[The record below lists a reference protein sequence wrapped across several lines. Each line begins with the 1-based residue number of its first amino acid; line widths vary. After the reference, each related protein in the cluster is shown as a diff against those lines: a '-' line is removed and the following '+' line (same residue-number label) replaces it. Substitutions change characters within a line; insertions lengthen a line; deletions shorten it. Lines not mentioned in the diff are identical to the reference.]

1 MNSTRILAGP
11 LAFFPLTLIWAWILF
26 ITWKQTNSIS
36 SFLRVARAL
45 FEERKKLVHSKM
57 IHKIIK
63 VDGKYF
69 WNMNAPAWPSQAFD
83 RFFEFTVQQLRD
95 GIKPNNCVRF
105 VMLMITKKCPLNC
118 EHCFEW
124 DELNKKET
132 LTLEQLIQIVK
143 NYQSLGASQF
153 LLGGGEPLVRFNDL
167 LEVVKSGNRL
177 SDFWITTSAYHLT
190 RKKARHLKEV
200 GLRGV
205 SISLD
210 HHQEEIHNAFR
221 GHSDSYRYVME
232 GIKNAQ
238 QAGLA
243 VALSVCTTRSFV
255 TPENLMR
262 YAELAKKMNAGF
274 IQLLEPRAVGR
285 YAGKDV
291 QLLPEHYQI
300 LDEFYL
306 QLNHQKRYR
315 DYPLVIHTS
324 YNQRRFGCDASGL
337 NSITIDTDGYI
348 NACPF
353 CRSKTKHA
361 LDEDVSKAYDLLQQ
375 EGCYKFESR
384 ALKQTDAVENVT

>member
-1 MNSTRILAGP
+1 
-11 LAFFPLTLIWAWILF
+11 
-26 ITWKQTNSIS
+26 
-36 SFLRVARAL
+36 
-45 FEERKKLVHSKM
+45 M

-69 WNMNAPAWPSQAFD
+69 WNMNAPAWPSLAFD
-83 RFFEFTVQQLRD
+83 RFFEFTVSQLRD
-95 GIKPNNCVRF
+95 GIKFNRDKVRL
-105 VMLMITKKCPLNC
+105 VIMLITKKCPLNC

-132 LTLEQLIQIVK
+132 LSLEQLIGIVK
-143 NYQSLGASQF
+143 KYQALGASHF
-153 LLGGGEPLVRFNDL
+153 LLGGGEPLVRFKDL
-167 LEVVKSGNRL
+167 LEVVKSGHQL

-190 RKKARHLKEV
+190 HEKAKKLKEV

-243 VALSVCTTRSFV
+243 VALSVCTTRTFV
-255 TPENLMR
+255 THENLMR
-262 YAELAKKMNAGF
+262 YAELAKKMNAAF

-291 QLLPEHYQI
+291 QLLPEHYEI

-306 QLNHQKRYR
+306 HLNHQKRYR
-315 DYPLVIHTS
+315 DYPLIIHTS
-324 YNQRRFGCDASGL
+324 FNQRRFGCDASGL

-361 LDEDVSKAYDLLQQ
+361 LDEDVSTAYDLMQQ
-375 EGCYKFESR
+375 EGCYKFENRTSEFTFR
-384 ALKQTDAVENVT
+384 K

>member
-1 MNSTRILAGP
+1 
-11 LAFFPLTLIWAWILF
+11 
-26 ITWKQTNSIS
+26 
-36 SFLRVARAL
+36 
-45 FEERKKLVHSKM
+45 M

-63 VDGKYF
+63 VDGQYF

-83 RFFEFTVQQLRD
+83 RFFEFTVCQLRD
-95 GIKPNNCVRF
+95 GIKFNRDKVRL
-105 VMLMITKKCPLNC
+105 VIMLITKKCPLNC

-124 DELNKKET
+124 DEINKKET
-132 LTLEQLIQIVK
+132 LTLEQLNRIVEK
-143 NYQSLGASQF
+143 YQSLGASHF

-167 LEVVKSGNRL
+167 LEVVKSGHRL
-177 SDFWITTSAYHLT
+177 SDFWISTSAYHLSYE
-190 RKKARHLKEV
+190 KATKLKEV

-210 HHQEEIHNAFR
+210 HHLEELHNAFR
-221 GHSDSYRYVME
+221 GHSQSYENVIE

-243 VALSVCTTRSFV
+243 VALSVCTTRTFA
-255 TPENLMR
+255 TRENLLK
-262 YAELAKKMNAGF
+262 YAELAKRMNVGF

-315 DYPLVIHTS
+315 DYPLIIHTS

-361 LDEDVSKAYDLLQQ
+361 LDENANLAYDLIQQ
-375 EGCYKFESR
+375 EGCYKFENR
-384 ALKQTDAVENVT
+384 TTELAFRE

>member
-1 MNSTRILAGP
+1 MNSARILSGP
-11 LAFFPLTLIWAWILF
+11 QAVLPLLRIWVRILF
-26 ITWKQTNSIS
+26 ITWKQTNSLS
-36 SFLRVARAL
+36 RFFQTASAL
-45 FEERKKLVHSKM
+45 VRERQKLVHSKM

-69 WNMNAPAWPSQAFD
+69 WNMNAPAWPSLAFD
-83 RFFEFTVQQLRD
+83 RFFEFTASQLRD
-95 GIKPNNCVRF
+95 GIKFNAERVRL
-105 VMLMITKKCPLNC
+105 VLLLITKKCPLNC

-124 DELNKKET
+124 DEINKKET
-132 LTLEQLIQIVK
+132 LSLDQLIRIVK
-143 NYQSLGASQF
+143 KYQSLGASHF

-167 LEVVKSGNRL
+167 LEIVKTGHQL
-177 SDFWITTSAYHLT
+177 SDFWISTSAYHLT
-190 RKKARHLKEV
+190 IEKAKKLKEV

-210 HHQEEIHNAFR
+210 HYQEEMHNAFR
-221 GHSDSYRYVME
+221 GHSDSYRNVIA

-238 QAGLA
+238 RAGLA
-243 VALSVCTTRSFV
+243 VALSACTTRTF
-255 TPENLMR
+255 TTRENLMK
-262 YAELAKKMNAGF
+262 YAELARKMNVGF

-291 QLLPEHYQI
+291 QLLPEHYRV

-315 DYPLVIHTS
+315 NFPLIIHTS
-324 YNQRRFGCDASGL
+324 YNQRRFGCDAAGL
-337 NSITIDTDGYI
+337 NSLTIDTDGYI

-361 LDEDVSKAYDLLQQ
+361 LDEHAALASKTIQQ
-375 EGCYKFESR
+375 EGCYKFDGR
-384 ALKQTDAVENVT
+384 APENTTKELVF

>member
-1 MNSTRILAGP
+1 
-11 LAFFPLTLIWAWILF
+11 
-26 ITWKQTNSIS
+26 
-36 SFLRVARAL
+36 
-45 FEERKKLVHSKM
+45 M

-69 WNMNAPAWPSQAFD
+69 WNMNAPAWPSPAFD
-83 RFFEFTVQQLRD
+83 RFFEFTIQQLRD
-95 GIKPNNCVRF
+95 GIKSDDRVRF
-105 VMLMITKKCPLNC
+105 VMLLITKKCPLNC

-124 DELNKKET
+124 NELNKKET
-132 LTLEQLIQIVK
+132 LSLEQLVRIVEK
-143 NYQSLGASQF
+143 YQSLGASHF

-167 LEVVKSGNRL
+167 LEVVKSGHKL
-177 SDFWITTSAYHLT
+177 SDFWISTSAYHLSYE
-190 RKKARHLKEV
+190 KATKLKEA

-210 HHQEEIHNAFR
+210 HHLEELHNAFR
-221 GHSDSYRYVME
+221 GHSQSYENVIE

-243 VALSVCTTRSFV
+243 VALSVCTTRTFA
-255 TPENLMR
+255 TRENLLK
-262 YAELAKKMNAGF
+262 YAELAKRMNVGF

-291 QLLPEHYQI
+291 QLLPQHYQV

-306 QLNHQKRYR
+306 QLNHQKKYQ
-315 DYPLVIHTS
+315 DFPLILHTS
-324 YNQRRFGCDASGL
+324 YNQRRFGCDAAGQ

-353 CRSKTKHA
+353 CRSKTRHA
-361 LDEDVSKAYDLLQQ
+361 LDDNASSASDLIQQ
-375 EGCYKFESR
+375 EGCYKFENR
-384 ALKQTDAVENVT
+384 MKENTISEQVF